1 MKRIRG
7 APKCRRNAIGRHFVP
22 TLGGDSHVLI
32 RFSLFAILWIASA
45 LALANP
51 YREHSD
57 AELTDLAA
65 GWESLSEDDRR
76 ALLTEMRSRMAAK
89 KDGTRIIAIKTQR
102 RYGRLVRQPDGSV
115 VRIETTEQLV
125 RYRRVPEVGDGAVS
139 RPFGV
144 GFEART
150 EPADPDAATQVNAP
164 APAADQP

>member
-1 MKRIRG
+1 MPAKR
-7 APKCRRNAIGRHFVP
+7 NWP
-22 TLGGDSHVLI
+22 TLCAHFEGDSRVLI
-32 RFSLFAILWIASA
+32 RLSLFTMLWIASA

-51 YREHSD
+51 YHGHSD
-57 AELTDLAA
+57 AQLTDLAA

-76 ALLTEMRSRMAAK
+76 ALLTEMRARMAAK

-102 RYGRLVRQPDGSV
+102 RYGRMVRQPDGSV

-125 RYRRVPEVGDGAVS
+125 RYRRVADDAAEAVS

-150 EPADPDAATQVNAP
+150 EPADPDAAIKVNAP
-164 APAADQP
+164 APVADQP